1 LAKLNDVI
9 AATENSLAEEQK
21 HEEKL
26 NQDIALADGRLKKL
40 ENQLKE
46 VSKDLDRA
54 QINKYQA
61 IARTKKMQLEET
73 LKFYF
78 TSSKVLGRISSLCQP
93 VSERYE
99 MAVTRVLVKKMDFIV
114 VDTEET
120 AQKCIEYLRANKLK
134 PETFLPI
141 ENLNVSV
148 SLLQVFCTG

>member
-21 HEEKL
+21 HKEKL
-26 NQDIALADGRLKKL
+26 GQDIALADGRLKKL

-61 IARTKKMQLEET
+61 IARTKNMQLEET

-78 TSSKVLGRISSLCQP
+78 TPSKVLGRISSLCQP

-99 MAVTRVLVKKMDFIV
+99 MAVTRVLEKKMDFIV

-120 AQKCIEYLRANKLK
+120 AQKCIEYLKANKLK

-141 ENLNVSV
+141 EDLNVSL
-148 SLLQVFCTG
+148 SLLQDFLHL